1 MQVKALFV
9 ENFLGNFWELGLV
22 AVVGQRFTD
31 VQDNDAGEAILAP
44 SERLPFTAPQP
55 LDLDD
60 I

>member
-1 MQVKALFV
+1 M
-9 ENFLGNFWELGLV
+9 